1 MRSTHED
8 DWSIP
13 RNIESTSGSN
23 LPEEYTCD
31 HMPEQQR
38 RLVGQLR
45 ARLDRFHLAF
55 EAERRL
61 DDWRERKRHER
72 RLQLQ
77 QLGVKSYAY
86 GMPKYV
92 RRPDLTDAQAL
103 RRPHKVFNP
112 LD

>member
-61 DDWRERKRHER
+61 DDWRAPVTPMYEA
-72 RLQLQ
+72 L
-77 QLGVKSYAY
+77 LGPCYRGY
-86 GMPKYV
+86 LGPKWV
-92 RRPDLTDAQAL
+92 VCGL
-103 RRPHKVFNP
+103 NP
-112 LD
+112 